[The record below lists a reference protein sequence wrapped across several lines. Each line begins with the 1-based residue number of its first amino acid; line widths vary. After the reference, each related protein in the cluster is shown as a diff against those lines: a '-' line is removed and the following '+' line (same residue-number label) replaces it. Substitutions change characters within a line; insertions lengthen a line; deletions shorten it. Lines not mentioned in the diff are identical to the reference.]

1 MRQTILTAAVAFVG
15 GGIATGAVL
24 SSAQPPAPP
33 AQVMPGGPPPP
44 PPPHPWMGWGH
55 RPGAGM
61 AGHGMQGGP
70 VGGMRALALVY
81 RQQDRALSP
90 ADVQKIAE
98 AFLLWNGNHTW
109 KVADVAATSDGRV
122 GFSLTTAE
130 GSLIAKFTM
139 DPHTARIVRVG

>member
-1 MRQTILTAAVAFVG
+1 MRQTILTAAVAFVV

-24 SSAQPPAPP
+24 SNAQPPAPP
-33 AQVMPGGPPPP
+33 AQVMADG

-55 RPGAGM
+55 HPRPGM
-61 AGHGMQGGP
+61 DGHGMHGGP
-70 VGGMRALALVY
+70 IGGMRAFALVF

-109 KVADVAATSDGRV
+109 KVADVAATADGLV